1 MPTKPTWDEFAEW
14 ALGQAADAGGRK
26 ALRRRWTTLR
36 ALADE
41 VSKKVSAEE
50 IHALLGKAYNQL
62 DPEHNDLKALV
73 AYGAG
78 KGILKDPKQL
88 QTVLREDSRADPL
101 YFLAQHS
108 GKTFGEKFAPLFAKF
123 WLATN
128 GDAWEKQ
135 PSTAL
140 FDVAWTPHEHAGRAI
155 RIELKASSEQ
165 PGYLF
170 QQIRHS
176 RLSGIAAHDYDLLL
190 CLGVSAGSLEWWAIP
205 ATDMDQF
212 AETGL
217 TPPEQVVITRHHGKR
232 RPIWN
237 AEHGYTDEG
246 WFRADTRT
254 REVLKSY
261 ACGSSDHLRAHVLSY
276 FHGH

>member
-1 MPTKPTWDEFAEW
+1 MPTWDDFVEW
-14 ALGQAADAGGRK
+14 AMDQAAESGGRK
-26 ALRRRWTTLR
+26 ALRRRWATLR
-36 ALADE
+36 ALAE
-41 VSKKVSAEE
+41 QVSKKVPAAE
-50 IHALLGKAYNQL
+50 IQALLGKPYDQL

-78 KGILKDPKQL
+78 KGIITDPKQL
-88 QTVLREDSRADPL
+88 QNVLRDDIRADPL

-123 WLATN
+123 WLASK

-135 PSTAL
+135 SSKGL
-140 FDVAWTPHEHAGRAI
+140 YDVGWTPVERKGKEI

-170 QQIRHS
+170 QQIRHPK
-176 RLSGIAAHDYDLLL
+176 LSGGKDPDYDLLL

-205 ATDMDQF
+205 AEDMDQF
-212 AETGL
+212 AENGDTAADH
-217 TPPEQVVITRHHGKR
+217 VVITRHHGKR

-237 AEHGYTDEG
+237 KEHGHTDEG
-246 WFRADTRT
+246 WFRADAKARALL
-254 REVLKSY
+254 REY
-261 ACGSSDHLRAHVLSY
+261 TCGSSDQLRAKILSY
-276 FHGH
+276 F